1 MSVNQ
6 GAGAKRQ
13 AEEAEERAAA
23 AIADSALPRHVAI
36 IMDGNGRWAKERGLP
51 RLAGHR
57 EGTKNLRRVV
67 RAFAERK
74 IPWVTLYAFS
84 TENWSRPPEE
94 VRGLWQLLGQVIRT
108 ETEDLH
114 KQGVRL
120 VHIGRSDRLA
130 PRLRQEIN
138 RAVALTRENRRLTL
152 CVALDYGGRAE
163 IVEAVRR
170 IVASGTAAEQ
180 VDEAMLSQAMFTA
193 GMPDPDLVVRTAG
206 EMRLSNFLLWQAA
219 YAEYYA
225 TPVCWPDFNEPEID
239 RALAAYAQR
248 RRRFGGVDGAK
259 GGGASRG

>member
-1 MSVNQ
+1 MSVTQ

-13 AEEAEERAAA
+13 AEEPAA
-23 AIADSALPRHVAI
+23 AIADAARPRHVAI

-67 RAFAERK
+67 RAFAERE
-74 IPWVTLYAFS
+74 IAWVTLYAFS
-84 TENWSRPPEE
+84 TENWSRPPDE
-94 VRGLWQLLGQVIRT
+94 VRGLWQLLGLVIRT
-108 ETEDLH
+108 ETADLH

-130 PRLRQEIN
+130 PRLRQEIE

-170 IVASGTAAEQ
+170 IVASGAASEQ

-193 GMPDPDLVVRTAG
+193 GMPDPDLVIRTAG

-219 YAEYYA
+219 YAEYYS
-225 TPVCWPDFNEPEID
+225 TPVCWPDFNEAEID
-239 RALAAYAQR
+239 RALAAYAGR
-248 RRRFGGVDGAK
+248 RRRFGGLHAAEGDGA
-259 GGGASRG
+259 GRG